1 MKKFTSILL
10 IAMALLMF
18 ESCEKEENV
27 TPDDE
32 QTEDPGGSVN
42 EANVFGLNQNRVKA
56 DGVTEEELVNIRVEQ
71 IGDLYKLSA
80 TPANSSGMIEI
91 YLKATEPKV
100 GNYKLKKWRLGFDPA
115 ETEVYVRIGIAGT
128 LLDFESGDSKNFSIT
143 KNAEGLFVFKM
154 APVVGIKKNSW
165 DDELTAPISLHIV
178 KNK

>member
-1 MKKFTSILL
+1 MKKLTSILV
-10 IAMALLMF
+10 IAIALFMF
-18 ESCEKEENV
+18 QSCEKEDDV
-27 TPDDE
+27 VPDD
-32 QTEDPGGSVN
+32 QTEDPGSGNVT
-42 EANVFGLNQNRVKA
+42 EANVFGLGQNRAKA

-71 IGDLYKLSA
+71 IGDLYKISA
-80 TPANSSGMIEI
+80 TPANSSGMVEL
-91 YLKATEPKV
+91 YFKATEPKV

-128 LLDFESGDSKNFSIT
+128 LLDFESSDSKNFSIT

-165 DDELTAPISLHIV
+165 DDDLTAPISLHIV